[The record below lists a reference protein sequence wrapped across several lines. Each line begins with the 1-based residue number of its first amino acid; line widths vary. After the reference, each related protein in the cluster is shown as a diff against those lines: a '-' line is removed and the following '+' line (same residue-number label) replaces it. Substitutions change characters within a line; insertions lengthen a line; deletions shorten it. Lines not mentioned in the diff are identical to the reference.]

1 MKFFSLIYQGDIHP
15 ATDKKVI
22 PKEEYSTLA
31 NANEILEMAKE
42 DANEHKKKTHEE
54 CEKLKKEAKEE
65 GFKEGLSLFNQHAVY
80 FEAELKKLRH
90 EMQQKLLPLV
100 LKAAKKVVSTQLE
113 LKPDTIVDIVLAT
126 LTPLTQNHRI
136 TIFVNKAD
144 LEILEKEKPR
154 IKEIL
159 EQLESLKI
167 KDRNDIEPGGCVIE
181 TESGIINA
189 TLENQWR
196 SIENA
201 FEKYMKK
208 SYE

>member
-22 PKEEYSTLA
+22 PKEEFSSLTT
-31 NANEILEMAKE
+31 ANEILEKAKE
-42 DANEHKKKTHEE
+42 DADAHKKKTHEE
-54 CEKLKKEAKEE
+54 CEELKKEAKEE
-65 GFKEGLSLFNQHAVY
+65 GFKEGLRLFNEHALY
-80 FEAELKKLRH
+80 FETEMKKLRH

-100 LKAAKKVVSTQLE
+100 LQAAKKVVATQLE
-113 LKPDTIVDIVLAT
+113 LKPETIVDIVMAT
-126 LTPLTQNHRI
+126 LTPVTQNHRI
-136 TIFVNKAD
+136 TLFVNKAD
-144 LEILEKEKPR
+144 I
-154 IKEIL
+154 EIL
-159 EQLESLKI
+159 EQEKPRLKGMLEQLETLKI
-167 KDRNDIEPGGCVIE
+167 KERDDIQPGGCVIE

-208 SYE
+208 